1 MMSEKMNILVTGGT
15 GAIGTWVTRNIVEK
29 GLHPVVY
36 DIFPPGKY
44 LADVLGQI
52 TFIQAD
58 TLDLDTLISTIKTS
72 NVQRIIHMA
81 KHTPQDQ
88 PLAALKS
95 NVLGSA
101 NVLEAAKT
109 NHITRVV
116 YTSSHSVYGYIEAK
130 EGQLPVIT
138 EDYPKFDR
146 EDPRFIP
153 YYTLTNKM
161 VEYFGI
167 RFAMDYNLEFV
178 ITRFGSTF
186 GPGKIESRQERSML
200 GIKIHD
206 DDSESVPKLGGHLAS
221 FIIDSAIRGKPLRFS
236 EGRDHKSNLVYFKD
250 IAEGVVLSALSDKI
264 QFIDNHRDF
273 HFDAGKAATF
283 DDLIEAIKKHIPDAS
298 VDMGPGKLKGGKHP
312 DPEVVF
318 DLTRG
323 NKELGYFP
331 RYVDLEKAVADY
343 ITMYRK

>member
-1 MMSEKMNILVTGGT
+1 MTPANGNILVTGGT
-15 GAIGTWVTRNIVEK
+15 GAIGTWVTRDIVEK

-36 DIFPPGKY
+36 DILPPGKY
-44 LADVLGQI
+44 LAEILDRI
-52 TFIQAD
+52 TFIQGD
-58 TLDLDTLISTIKTS
+58 TLDSVKLASTIRQL
-72 NVQRIIHMA
+72 NVQRVIHMA

-88 PLAALKS
+88 PLTALKS

-101 NVLEAAKT
+101 NVLEAARA
-109 NHITRVV
+109 NNIRRVV
-116 YTSSHSVYGYIEAK
+116 YTSSHSVYGRIEAQEK
-130 EGQLPVIT
+130 ELPVIT

-146 EDPRFIP
+146 QDPQFIP

-167 RFAMDYNLEFV
+167 RFAMDYDMEFV

-200 GIKIHD
+200 GVKIHED
-206 DDSESVPKLGGHLAS
+206 DGESVPKLSGHLAS
-221 FIIDSAIRGKPLRFS
+221 FIIDSAIRGKVVRFS

-250 IAEGVVLSALSDKI
+250 IAEGVALSALSDNI

-273 HFDAGKAATF
+273 HFDAGRAATF
-283 DDLIEAIKKHIPDAS
+283 GDLIEAIRKHIPDS
-298 VDMGPGKLKGGKHP
+298 KVDMGPGKLKGGKHP

-323 NKELGYFP
+323 KKELGYSP
-331 RYVDLEKAVADY
+331 RYVELEKAVGDY
-343 ITMYRK
+343 IAMYRK